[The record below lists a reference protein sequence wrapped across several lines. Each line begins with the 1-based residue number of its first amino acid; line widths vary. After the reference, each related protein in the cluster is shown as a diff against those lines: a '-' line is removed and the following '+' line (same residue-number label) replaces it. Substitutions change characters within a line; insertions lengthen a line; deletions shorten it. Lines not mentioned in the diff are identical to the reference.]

1 MASGV
6 FLFALF
12 TPNSDFQ
19 RVSGLQTED
28 WTQ

>member
-1 MASGV
+1 V
-6 FLFALF
+6 CLFPVVVTTDSA
-12 TPNSDFQ
+12 FQ